1 MNIGS
6 ESYAVFYELSEGTFK
21 QLSLWITLAAANALL
36 RSGHY
41 QQQTQV
47 IILKRINSEVSL
59 RE

>member
-21 QLSLWITLAAANALL
+21 QLSLWITLPAANALL

-41 QQQTQV
+41 QQQNQV
-47 IILKRINSEVSL
+47 ILKL
-59 RE
+59 HK